1 MTVQNGHGSGG
12 DDCGAG
18 GSTPVKNGIVE
29 GTNSADLIDVN
40 YTGDPQGDRIDANDS
55 LKNFN
60 DTPFSSDVPST
71 FYPLPGQPVLGNN
84 RDAVMAY
91 GGDDTVKAAEGDDV
105 VYGGSG
111 NDQVYGASGADVLV
125 GDEGSDSLFGGADMD
140 RLFGGN
146 QDDLLDG
153 GDARDRLFGGNGAD
167 SLFGGNGNDD
177 LYGGNDKDLLDGG
190 TGQDLLEGGEGEDT
204 LFGQDGD
211 DTLKGDN
218 AKDLL
223 YGGDGDDSLDGGSA
237 NDTLEGGAGQDAL
250 TGGIGN
256 DLMDGGSG
264 DDTLDGGGENDT
276 MLGGSGNDQLNGGS
290 GNDQMYG
297 QEGDDTLTGGE
308 NNDLMYGGADADT
321 FLGEKGDKIY
331 GGSEGNDHDRLDM
344 SLTPYFRIVDK
355 TVDSDG
361 NGFDGKVEILDDKGH
376 VTGSYTFENI
386 ECVPCFTPGTLIA
399 TPRGEVPVEDLAEGD
414 LVITRDNGLQPVRWA
429 GRRMLDYATLTRNH
443 HLRPILIE
451 RGSLGNGL
459 PERDMLVS
467 PNHRMLV
474 ANERTAL
481 YFDEHEVLVS
491 AKHLVNHR
499 SVKPVQMLGVVYMH
513 FMFDRHEVVLAN
525 GAWTESF
532 QPGDYSLKGVG
543 NSQRNE
549 IYELFPE
556 LKEKAQLDR
565 YVTARKTLKRH
576 EASLLWR

>member
-1 MTVQNGHGSGG
+1 MTAQNGHGSGG
-12 DDCGAG
+12 DDCGTG
-18 GSTPVKNGIVE
+18 GTTPVKNGIVE

-40 YTGDPQGDRIDANDS
+40 YTGDPQGDRIDHNDS
-55 LKNFN
+55 MQNFV
-60 DTPFSSDVPST
+60 DTPFSSDVPSS
-71 FYPLPGQPVLGNN
+71 FYAVPGAPFAGNN

-91 GGDDTVKAAEGDDV
+91 GGDDTVKAGEGDDV

-111 NDQVYGASGADVLV
+111 NDQVYGAAGADVLV
-125 GDEGSDSLFGGADMD
+125 GDEGADSLFGGADMD

-146 QDDLLDG
+146 QDDYLDG
-153 GDARDRLFGGNGAD
+153 GEARDRLFGGNGAD

-190 TGQDLLEGGEGEDT
+190 AGDDSLDGGEGEDT
-204 LFGQDGD
+204 LFGQDGN
-211 DTLKGDN
+211 DTLAGGN

-223 YGGDGDDSLDGGSA
+223 YGGDGNDSLDGGSA
-237 NDTLEGGAGQDAL
+237 NDSLDGGAGQDYL

-256 DLMDGGSG
+256 DLMNGGSG
-264 DDTLDGGGENDT
+264 NDTLDGGGENDT
-276 MLGGSGNDQLNGGS
+276 MLGGSGNDQLGGGS
-290 GNDQMYG
+290 GNDDMYG
-297 QEGDDTLTGGE
+297 EEGNDTLTGGDG
-308 NNDLMYGGADADT
+308 NDKMYGGADADV
-321 FLGEKGDKIY
+321 FLGQKGDEIY
-331 GGSEGNDHDRLDM
+331 GGSDGNDHDSLDM

-361 NGFDGKVEILDDKGH
+361 NGFDGKVEILDAKGH

-399 TPRGEVPVEDLAEGD
+399 TPRGEVPVEDLGEGD

-429 GRRMLDYATLTRNH
+429 GHRMLDYATLMRNE
-443 HLRPILIE
+443 HLRPVLIE
-451 RGSLGNGL
+451 RGSLGHGL

-481 YFDEHEVLVS
+481 YFDEHEVLVA
-491 AKHLVNHR
+491 AKHLINHR
-499 SVKPVQMLGVVYMH
+499 SVRSVQSLGVAYLH

-556 LKEKAQLDR
+556 LKEKAALDR
-565 YVTARKTLKRH
+565 FVTARKTLKRH
-576 EASLLWR
+576 EASLLLH

>member
-1 MTVQNGHGSGG
+1 MTAQSGHGSGG
-12 DDCGAG
+12 DDCG
-18 GSTPVKNGIVE
+18 TTQVKNGIVE
-29 GTNSADLIDVN
+29 GTSGANLIDVN
-40 YTGDPQGDRIDANDS
+40 YTGDPQGDRIDASDA
-55 LKNFN
+55 LRNFN
-60 DTPFSSDVPST
+60 DTPFESDVPST
-71 FYPLPGQPVLGNN
+71 FYPLPGQPILGND

-91 GGDDTVKAAEGDDV
+91 GGNDTVMAAAGDDV

-111 NDQVYGASGADVLV
+111 NDQIYGAAGADVLV
-125 GDEGSDSLFGGADMD
+125 GEDGADSLFGGADMD

-146 QDDLLDG
+146 QDDYLDG

-167 SLFGGNGNDD
+167 SLFGGTGNDD

-190 TGQDLLEGGEGEDT
+190 TGNDLLDGGEGEDT

-211 DTLKGDN
+211 DTLTGDN

-223 YGGDGDDSLDGGSA
+223 YGGDGNDSLDGGSA
-237 NDTLEGGAGQDAL
+237 NDTLEGGAGQDYLA
-250 TGGIGN
+250 GGIGN

-276 MLGGSGNDQLNGGS
+276 MLGGSGNDKLGGGS

-297 QEGDDTLTGGE
+297 EEGNDTLTGGE
-308 NNDLMYGGADADT
+308 GHDAMFGGADSDV
-321 FLGEKGDKIY
+321 FLGQDGDKIF
-331 GGSEGNDHDRLDM
+331 GGSEGNDFDCLDM

-361 NGFDGKVEILDDKGH
+361 NGFDGKVEILDAKGH

-399 TPRGEVPVEDLAEGD
+399 TPRGEVPVEDLGEGD

-429 GRRMLDYATLTRNH
+429 GRRIVDYATLMRNE
-443 HLRPILIE
+443 HLRPILIQQ
-451 RGSLGNGL
+451 GSLGHGL
-459 PERDMLVS
+459 PERDIVVS

-474 ANERTAL
+474 ANERTSL

-525 GAWTESF
+525 GAWSESF

-549 IYELFPE
+549 IFELFPD
-556 LKEKAQLDR
+556 LKEKAKLDG

-576 EASLLWR
+576 EALLLR